1 MNIIIWVLTVVGG
14 AIAVFAGYALLT
26 KFVFN
31 KVVVNKWILLAV
43 SASLLILGFLLI
55 KNTWVKIAFEAIG
68 IIILFWFF
76 DVYTNGNPKIK
87 KEKKVVIKAK
97 AKPNRIKNNQK

>member
-1 MNIIIWVLTVVGG
+1 MDIILWFVTIIGG
-14 AIAVFAGYALLT
+14 AIAVFAGYFLLT

-43 SASLLILGFLLI
+43 AAVLLILGFLVI
-55 KNTWVKIAFEAIG
+55 KNTWMKIAFEAVG
-68 IIILFWFF
+68 IIVLLWFF
-76 DVYTNGNPKIK
+76 DVYTTGNPRIK

-97 AKPNRIKNNQK
+97 AKPNRVKNNKK